1 MGFHLLPV
9 PELLYLPQIFLY
21 CHPRSWGSS
30 QCSGTWTGDGSGWD
44 IFVDRRSVS
53 GLGNPFRV
61 SGASWVLKVIT
72 ANISR
77 SSLYPLCPGPSGHL
91 FGLEHTWVF
100 FRPWLILRCPEVEGQ
115 KFNPVW
121 LISWKAE
128 GGQPQDPP
136 TQAPSQQAL
145 LPGPQ
150 TSAEKRGGCEHFP
163 LPYGCP
169 GVTLVS
175 GADRSLRAHM
185 H

>member
-1 MGFHLLPV
+1 MPWTLRAPLWTGAHLGLLQTLAY
-9 PELLYLPQIFLY
+9 PEMPRGGGTEIQSSVVDFLE
-21 CHPRSWGSS
+21 SWG
-30 QCSGTWTGDGSGWD
+30 
-44 IFVDRRSVS
+44 
-53 GLGNPFRV
+53 
-61 SGASWVLKVIT
+61 
-72 ANISR
+72 
-77 SSLYPLCPGPSGHL
+77 
-91 FGLEHTWVF
+91 
-100 FRPWLILRCPEVEGQ
+100 
-115 KFNPVW
+115 
-121 LISWKAE
+121 